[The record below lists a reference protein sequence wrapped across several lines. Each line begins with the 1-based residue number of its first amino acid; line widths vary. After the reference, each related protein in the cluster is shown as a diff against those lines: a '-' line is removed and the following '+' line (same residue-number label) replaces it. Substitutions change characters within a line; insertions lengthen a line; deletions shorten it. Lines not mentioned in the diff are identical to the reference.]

1 MDNPVENGKIEV
13 LGGQGYVRLLDNMGD
28 DLSVVNAARV
38 SFDKESDELDS
49 KNKNLID
56 FLVKNK
62 HDSVLRHQVLSFEIY
77 APLEIKNQFWKH
89 VIASSQIDD
98 QYGHNETS
106 RRYITED
113 PVFYLPE
120 VIHSTPE
127 NQKQGHGEPHPE
139 QEAFKAKLE
148 NVYTIALEN
157 YENALADGV
166 AAQEARLLLP
176 AYALMVRWR
185 WTVSL
190 NAVLNFVSL
199 RLAAGAQLE
208 ATEYA
213 AAVNS
218 LIYRNYPYT
227 ARSWS
232 LHRV

>member
-38 SFDKESDELDS
+38 SFDKESKELSSND
-49 KNKNLID
+49 KNLID
-56 FLVKNK
+56 FLVKHK
-62 HDSVLRHQVLSFEIY
+62 HDSVFRHQVLSFEVY
-77 APLEIKNQFWKH
+77 APLEIKNQWIKH
-89 VIASSQIDD
+89 TVASTHIDD
-98 QYGHNETS
+98 QYGWNESS

-113 PVFYLPE
+113 AEFYLPE
-120 VIHSTPE
+120 TIHSKPD
-127 NQKQGHGEPHPE
+127 NNKQGHGEPHPE

-148 NVYTIALEN
+148 NTYTIALEN

-166 AAQEARLLLP
+166 APQEARLLLP

-185 WTVSL
+185 WTTSL

-199 RLAAGAQLE
+199 RLAKGAQLE
-208 ATEYA
+208 IQEYA